1 MVKQI
6 YAGVLTANLEQARSW
21 YASVFGRDADTNPMS
36 GLYEWNVGEC
46 VLQLVDLAKVREIQS
61 LPDWGSPGA
70 SSVTLV
76 VDDIKAITANLTPVS
91 HFDGPAF
98 STTSVRDIDGNLVTL
113 LQPVAKH

>member
-6 YAGVLTANLEQARSW
+6 YSGVVTADLERARAW
-21 YASVFGRDADTNPMS
+21 YATVFGRDADTNPMS
-36 GLYEWNVGEC
+36 GLYEWHVGEC
-46 VLQLVDLAKVREIQS
+46 VLQLVDIGKVREIQN
-61 LPDWGSPGA
+61 LPDWGAKGA

-113 LQPVAKH
+113 LQPAVKR